1 MFKFESATRGSC
13 VKLVLNFLL
22 AVFVLIMFSGQ
33 STVGQNSPPAQSS
46 EGAAVVVKGKR
57 LFYFYSNVG
66 EYTPRQRAV
75 MASQALQKLAESPD
89 FDVDSIHVQE
99 TASGTDVVSGSTVIA
114 TVTPDDAK
122 IAQSSTTQ
130 MANEFASR
138 VRLAVSERR
147 EENTASRV
155 AMGIGL
161 TVVSTIVLLLSLILI
176 SKLASDL
183 CASIAKARGHGI
195 RAVRIQNAELI
206 GAHALADLLSTM
218 VKFSQIF
225 LWFAII
231 ATYIVQ
237 VLGFFPNTKHLAKAV
252 MANTVAPLATVWE
265 KVLEYFPSL
274 VMIVL
279 IALVAYAVMGFAR
292 FFFDSLRD
300 ETIKFADFDPD
311 WAEPT
316 YKLSRFLILAFALM
330 VAMPYLPGWES
341 PAFKQVGLVIGIL
354 VSFGST
360 GVVSNVMAGA
370 VLTYTNAFKFGDR
383 VKIGDALGD
392 IVEKNLFVTKVRT
405 PKNEVISIPN
415 GTIMT
420 SNIINYSTLARE
432 KQLILYT
439 SVTIGYEAPWKDV
452 EACLMAAA
460 DESYGLLKEPK
471 PFILQNELA
480 DFYVDYQLNVY
491 TELANEM
498 PVVYSELHKRIQDKF
513 NEAGLEIMSPHF
525 YAVRDGNEIAIPAQ
539 YRGEN
544 YKPPTFGITHQ
555 QA

>member
-1 MFKFESATRGSC
+1 MSKSIGVERGNS
-13 VKLVLNFLL
+13 VKLIVNVLF
-22 AVFVLIMFSGQ
+22 AAIVLIMFSGQ
-33 STVGQNSPPAQSS
+33 STIGQTPPAQTS

-57 LFYFYSNVG
+57 LFYFYANVG
-66 EYTPRQRAV
+66 EYTPRQRAI
-75 MASQALQKLAESPD
+75 MASEALQRLAENPE
-89 FDVDSIHVQE
+89 FDVDSIRVQE
-99 TASGTDVVSGSTVIA
+99 TSSGTDIVSGSTVIA

-130 MANEFASR
+130 MANNFASR
-138 VRLAVSERR
+138 VRLAVSARK
-147 EENTASRV
+147 EETTASRMALGV
-155 AMGIGL
+155 GL
-161 TVVSTIVLLLSLILI
+161 TIASTIVLLLSLILI
-176 SKLASDL
+176 SKLATDL
-183 CASIAKARGHGI
+183 CIVIRRQRGHGI
-195 RAVRIQNAELI
+195 KGLRIQKAELI
-206 GAHALADLLSTM
+206 GANALADLLLTF
-218 VKFSQIF
+218 VKFSQIL
-225 LWFAII
+225 LWFALI

-237 VLGFFPNTKHLAKAV
+237 VLGFFPSTKHLAKAV
-252 MANTVAPLATVWE
+252 MANTVAPLASIWE
-265 KVLEYFPSL
+265 RVLEYFPSL
-274 VMIVL
+274 VMLVL
-279 IALVAYAVMGFAR
+279 IGLVTYAVMAFAR

-316 YKLSRFLILAFALM
+316 YKLSRFLILAFSLM
-330 VAMPYLPGWES
+330 VALPYLPGWES

-383 VKIGDALGD
+383 IKIGETVGD

-405 PKNEVISIPN
+405 PKNEVVSIPN

-420 SNIINYSTLARE
+420 SNVTNYSTLARE

-439 SVTIGYEAPWKDV
+439 SVTIGYDEPWENV
-452 EACLMAAA
+452 EACLLAAA
-460 DESYGLLKEPK
+460 AESYGLLQEPK

-480 DFYVDYQLNVY
+480 DFYVEYQLNVY

-498 PVVYSELHKRIQDKF
+498 PLVYSELHKKIQDKF
-513 NEAGLEIMSPHF
+513 NEAGMEIMSPHIF
-525 YAVRDGNEIAIPAQ
+525 AVRDGNEIAIPKQ
-539 YRGEN
+539 YRGDN
-544 YKPPTFGITHQ
+544 YKRPTFGIT

>member
-1 MFKFESATRGSC
+1 M
-13 VKLVLNFLL
+13 KLILNCLV
-22 AVFVLIMFSGQ
+22 AIFVLIIFAGQ
-33 STVGQNSPPAQSS
+33 STIGQNPPSAQAT

-66 EYTPRQRAV
+66 EYTPRQRAI
-75 MASQALQKLAESPD
+75 MASEALQRLVESPD
-89 FDVDSIHVQE
+89 FDVDSIHIQE
-99 TASGTDVVSGSTVIA
+99 TPTGTDIVSGSTVIA

-122 IAQSSTTQ
+122 AAQSSTTQ
-130 MANEFASR
+130 MANNFASR

-147 EENTASRV
+147 EETTASQI
-155 AMGIGL
+155 AIGIGL
-161 TVVSTIVLLLSLILI
+161 TVASTIVLLLLLVLV
-176 SKLASDL
+176 SKLTADL
-183 CASIAKARGHGI
+183 CVWVRKARGTSIKGL
-195 RAVRIQNAELI
+195 RIQKAELI
-206 GAHALADLLSTM
+206 GANALADLILTL

-225 LWFAII
+225 LWFALF
-231 ATYIVQ
+231 AVYIVE
-237 VLGFFPNTKHLAKAV
+237 VLGFFPSTKHLAKAV
-252 MANTVAPLATVWE
+252 MANTVAPLASIWE

-274 VMIVL
+274 VMLVL
-279 IALVAYAVMGFAR
+279 IAMVAYAVMGFAR
-292 FFFDSLRD
+292 FFFDSIRD

-316 YKLSRFLILAFALM
+316 FKLARFFILAFTMM
-330 VAMPYLPGWES
+330 VALPYLPGWES

-383 VKIGDALGD
+383 IKIGEAVGD

-420 SNIINYSTLARE
+420 SNIINYSTMARE

-460 DESYGLLKEPK
+460 AESYGLLKEPK

-498 PVVYSELHKRIQDKF
+498 PFVYSELHKKIQDKF
-513 NEAGLEIMSPHF
+513 NEAGLEIMTPHVF
-525 YAVRDGNEIAIPAQ
+525 AVRDGNEIAIPAQ

-544 YKPPTFGITHQ
+544 YKPPTFGITHTS
-555 QA
+555 AS

>member
-1 MFKFESATRGSC
+1 MSKSNVVERGNS
-13 VKLVLNFLL
+13 VKLVFNVLL
-22 AVFVLIMFSGQ
+22 ALLVLIIFSGQ
-33 STVGQNSPPAQSS
+33 STIGQTSPTQTP

-66 EYTPRQRAV
+66 EYTPRQRAI
-75 MASQALQKLAESPD
+75 MASQVLQRLAEDPD
-89 FDVDSIHVQE
+89 FDVDSVRVQE
-99 TASGTDVVSGSTVIA
+99 TASGTDIVSGSTVIA
-114 TVTPDDAK
+114 TVTPEDAK

-138 VRLAVSERR
+138 VRLAVSQRR
-147 EENTASRV
+147 EATSASSLALAV
-155 AMGIGL
+155 GL
-161 TVVSTIVLLLSLILI
+161 TVAATVILLLSLVLV
-176 SKLASDL
+176 SKLAADTCWWISRQ
-183 CASIAKARGHGI
+183 RGQAIKGLK
-195 RAVRIQNAELI
+195 IQNAELI
-206 GAHALADLLSTM
+206 GANALADLFLTL
-218 VKFSQIF
+218 VKFLQILF
-225 LWFAII
+225 WFSLF

-237 VLGFFPNTKHLAKAV
+237 VLGFYPSTKHLAKAV
-252 MANTVAPLATVWE
+252 MANAVAPLASIWE

-274 VMIVL
+274 VILVL
-279 IALVAYAVMGFAR
+279 IILVTYAVIGFAR
-292 FFFDSLRD
+292 FFFDSVRD
-300 ETIKFADFDPD
+300 QTIKFADFDPD

-316 YKLSRFLILAFALM
+316 YKLSRFLILAFAMM
-330 VAMPYLPGWES
+330 VAMPYLPGWDS

-383 VKIGDALGD
+383 VKIADTVGD

-405 PKNEVISIPN
+405 PKNEVVSIPN

-420 SNIINYSTLARE
+420 TNVTNYSTLARE

-439 SVTIGYEAPWKDV
+439 SVTIGYDEPWQQV

-460 DESYGLLKEPK
+460 ADSYGLLKEPK

-498 PVVYSELHKRIQDKF
+498 PLVYSELHKRIQDKF
-513 NEAGLEIMSPHF
+513 NEAGMEIMSPHIF
-525 YAVRDGNEIAIPAQ
+525 AVRDGNEIAIPKQ

-544 YKPPTFGITHQ
+544 YKRPTFGISQT
-555 QA
+555 

>member
-1 MFKFESATRGSC
+1 MSKSIGVERGNS
-13 VKLVLNFLL
+13 VKLIVNVLF
-22 AVFVLIMFSGQ
+22 AAIVLIMFSGQ
-33 STVGQNSPPAQSS
+33 STIGQTPPAQTS

-57 LFYFYSNVG
+57 LFYFYANVG
-66 EYTPRQRAV
+66 EYTPRQRAI
-75 MASQALQKLAESPD
+75 MASEALQRLAENPE
-89 FDVDSIHVQE
+89 FDVDSIRVQE
-99 TASGTDVVSGSTVIA
+99 TSSGTDIVSGSTVIA

-130 MANEFASR
+130 MANNFASR
-138 VRLAVSERR
+138 VRLAVSERK
-147 EENTASRV
+147 EETTASRMALGV
-155 AMGIGL
+155 GL
-161 TVVSTIVLLLSLILI
+161 TIASTIVLLLSLILI
-176 SKLASDL
+176 SKLATDL
-183 CASIAKARGHGI
+183 CIVIRRQRGHGI
-195 RAVRIQNAELI
+195 KGLRIQKAELI
-206 GAHALADLLSTM
+206 GANALADLLLTF
-218 VKFSQIF
+218 VKFSQIL
-225 LWFAII
+225 LWFALI

-237 VLGFFPNTKHLAKAV
+237 VLGFFPSTKHLAKAV
-252 MANTVAPLATVWE
+252 MANTVAPLASIWE
-265 KVLEYFPSL
+265 RVLEYFPSL
-274 VMIVL
+274 VMLVL
-279 IALVAYAVMGFAR
+279 IGLVTYAVMAFAR

-316 YKLSRFLILAFALM
+316 YKLSRFLILAFSLM
-330 VAMPYLPGWES
+330 VALPYLPGWES

-383 VKIGDALGD
+383 IKIGETVGD

-405 PKNEVISIPN
+405 PKNEVVSIPN

-420 SNIINYSTLARE
+420 SNVTNYSTLARE

-439 SVTIGYEAPWKDV
+439 SVTIGYDEPWENV
-452 EACLMAAA
+452 EACLLAAA
-460 DESYGLLKEPK
+460 AESYGLLQEPK

-480 DFYVDYQLNVY
+480 DFYVEYQLNVY

-498 PVVYSELHKRIQDKF
+498 PIVYSELHKKIQDKF
-513 NEAGLEIMSPHF
+513 NEAGMEIMSPHIF
-525 YAVRDGNEIAIPAQ
+525 AVRDGNEIAIPKQ
-539 YRGEN
+539 YRGDN
-544 YKPPTFGITHQ
+544 YKRPTFGIT

>member
-1 MFKFESATRGSC
+1 MSKSNVVERGNS
-13 VKLVLNFLL
+13 VKLVFNVLL
-22 AVFVLIMFSGQ
+22 ALLVLIIFSGQ
-33 STVGQNSPPAQSS
+33 STIGQTSPTQTP

-66 EYTPRQRAV
+66 EYTPRQRAI
-75 MASQALQKLAESPD
+75 MASQVLQRLAEDPD
-89 FDVDSIHVQE
+89 FDVDSVRVQE
-99 TASGTDVVSGSTVIA
+99 TSSGTDIVSGSTVIA
-114 TVTPDDAK
+114 TVTPEDAK

-138 VRLAVSERR
+138 VRLAVSQRR
-147 EENTASRV
+147 EATSASSLALAV
-155 AMGIGL
+155 GL
-161 TVVSTIVLLLSLILI
+161 TVAATVILLLSLVLV
-176 SKLASDL
+176 SKLAADTCWWISRQ
-183 CASIAKARGHGI
+183 RGQAIKGLK
-195 RAVRIQNAELI
+195 IQNAELI
-206 GAHALADLLSTM
+206 GANALADLFLTL
-218 VKFSQIF
+218 VKFLQILF
-225 LWFAII
+225 WFSLF

-237 VLGFFPNTKHLAKAV
+237 VLGFYPSTKHLAKAV
-252 MANTVAPLATVWE
+252 MANAVAPLASIWE

-274 VMIVL
+274 VILVL
-279 IALVAYAVMGFAR
+279 IILVTYAVIGFAR
-292 FFFDSLRD
+292 FFFDSVRD
-300 ETIKFADFDPD
+300 QTIKFADFDPD

-316 YKLSRFLILAFALM
+316 YKLSRFLILAFAMM
-330 VAMPYLPGWES
+330 VAMPYLPGWDS

-383 VKIGDALGD
+383 VKIADTVGD

-405 PKNEVISIPN
+405 PKNEVVSIPN

-420 SNIINYSTLARE
+420 TNVTNYSTLARE

-439 SVTIGYEAPWKDV
+439 SVTIGYDEPWQQV

-460 DESYGLLKEPK
+460 ADSYGLLKEPK

-498 PVVYSELHKRIQDKF
+498 PLVYSELHKRIQDKF
-513 NEAGLEIMSPHF
+513 NEAGMEIMSPHIF
-525 YAVRDGNEIAIPAQ
+525 AVRDGNEIAIPKQ

-544 YKPPTFGITHQ
+544 YKRPTFGISQT
-555 QA
+555 

>member
-1 MFKFESATRGSC
+1 MKVE
-13 VKLVLNFLL
+13 VPLL
-22 AVFVLIMFSGQ
+22 RFVINCLMAVMVLIIVSGQ
-33 STVGQNSPPAQSS
+33 SMNGQDSPPPNVP

-75 MASQALQKLAESPD
+75 MASEALQRLAENPD
-89 FDVDSIHVQE
+89 FEVDSIRVQE
-99 TASGTDVVSGSTVIA
+99 TAVGTDIVSGSTVIA

-130 MANEFASR
+130 MANNFASR

-147 EENTASRV
+147 EENTASRM
-155 AMGIGL
+155 AIGIGL
-161 TVVSTIVLLLSLILI
+161 AIASTVILLLSLILI
-176 SKLASDL
+176 SKFCADL
-183 CASIAKARGHGI
+183 VASIHRARGEKI
-195 RAVRIQNAELI
+195 RGLRIQNAELI
-206 GAHALADLLSTM
+206 GANSLADLLLTS
-218 VKFSQIF
+218 VKFSQILLF
-225 LWFAII
+225 FVLV

-237 VLGFFPNTKHLAKAV
+237 VLGFFPSTKHLAKAV
-252 MANTVAPLATVWE
+252 MANTLAPMASVWE

-274 VMIVL
+274 IMLVL
-279 IALVAYAVMGFAR
+279 ITLVAYAVMGFAR

-330 VAMPYLPGWES
+330 VAMPYLPGWDS

-360 GVVSNVMAGA
+360 AVVSNVMAGA

-383 VKIGDALGD
+383 VKIGEVVGD

-405 PKNEVISIPN
+405 PKNEMISIPN

-420 SNIINYSTLARE
+420 SNVTNYSTLARE

-439 SVTIGYEAPWKDV
+439 SVTIGYDEPWEQV

-460 DESYGLLKEPK
+460 AETKGLLTEPK

-480 DFYVDYQLNVY
+480 DFWVDYQLNVY
-491 TELANEM
+491 TDLANEM
-498 PVVYSELHKRIQDKF
+498 PNIYSALHKKIQDKF
-513 NEAGLEIMSPHF
+513 NEAGMEIMSPHVF
-525 YAVRDGNEIAIPAQ
+525 AVRDGNQIAIPPQ

-544 YKPPTFGITHQ
+544 YKPTTFGVTHQ

>member
-1 MFKFESATRGSC
+1 MSKSIGVERGNS
-13 VKLVLNFLL
+13 VKLIVNVLF
-22 AVFVLIMFSGQ
+22 AAIVLIMFSGQ
-33 STVGQNSPPAQSS
+33 STIGQTPPAQTS

-57 LFYFYSNVG
+57 LFYFYANVG
-66 EYTPRQRAV
+66 EYTPRQRAI
-75 MASQALQKLAESPD
+75 MASEALQRLAENPE
-89 FDVDSIHVQE
+89 FDVDSIRVQE
-99 TASGTDVVSGSTVIA
+99 TSSGTDIVSGSTVIA

-130 MANEFASR
+130 MANNFASR
-138 VRLAVSERR
+138 VRLAVSERK
-147 EENTASRV
+147 EETTASRMALGV
-155 AMGIGL
+155 GL
-161 TVVSTIVLLLSLILI
+161 TIASTIVLLLSLILI
-176 SKLASDL
+176 SKLATDL
-183 CASIAKARGHGI
+183 CIVIRRQRGHGI
-195 RAVRIQNAELI
+195 KGLRIQKAELI
-206 GAHALADLLSTM
+206 GANALADLLLTF
-218 VKFSQIF
+218 VKFSQIL
-225 LWFAII
+225 LWFALI

-237 VLGFFPNTKHLAKAV
+237 VLGFFPSTKHLAKAV
-252 MANTVAPLATVWE
+252 MANTVAPLASIWE
-265 KVLEYFPSL
+265 RVLEYFPSL
-274 VMIVL
+274 VMLVL
-279 IALVAYAVMGFAR
+279 IGLVTYAVMAFAR

-316 YKLSRFLILAFALM
+316 YKLSRFLILAFSLM
-330 VAMPYLPGWES
+330 VALPYLPGWES

-383 VKIGDALGD
+383 IKIGETVGD

-405 PKNEVISIPN
+405 PKNEVVSIPN

-420 SNIINYSTLARE
+420 SNVTNYSTLARE

-439 SVTIGYEAPWKDV
+439 SVTIGYDEPWENV
-452 EACLMAAA
+452 EACLLAAA
-460 DESYGLLKEPK
+460 AESYGLLQEPK

-480 DFYVDYQLNVY
+480 DFYVEYQLNVY

-498 PVVYSELHKRIQDKF
+498 PLVYSELHKKIQDKF
-513 NEAGLEIMSPHF
+513 NEAGMEIMSPHIF
-525 YAVRDGNEIAIPAQ
+525 AVRDGNEIAIPKQ
-539 YRGEN
+539 YRGDN
-544 YKPPTFGITHQ
+544 YKRPTFGIT

>member
-1 MFKFESATRGSC
+1 M
-13 VKLVLNFLL
+13 KLILSLF
-22 AVFVLIMFSGQ
+22 AIFVLIIFSGQ
-33 STVGQNSPPAQSS
+33 STTGQDQPIAQTP

-66 EYTPRQRAV
+66 EYTPRQRAI
-75 MASQALQKLAESPD
+75 MASEALQRLVESPD

-99 TASGTDVVSGSTVIA
+99 TSTGTDIVSGSTVIA
-114 TVTPDDAK
+114 TVTPEDAK

-130 MANEFASR
+130 MANNFASR

-147 EENTASRV
+147 EETTASRMAIGV
-155 AMGIGL
+155 GL
-161 TVVSTIVLLLSLILI
+161 TVASTIVLLLLLVLV
-176 SKLASDL
+176 SKLASDS
-183 CASIAKARGHGI
+183 CISVRKARGQTIKGL
-195 RAVRIQNAELI
+195 RIQNAELI
-206 GAHALADLLSTM
+206 GANSLVDLLITLI
-218 VKFSQIF
+218 KFSQIF
-225 LWFAII
+225 SWFALLAI
-231 ATYIVQ
+231 YVVE
-237 VLGFFPNTKHLAKAV
+237 VLSFFPSTKHLSKAV
-252 MANTVAPLATVWE
+252 IANTVAPLASLWE

-274 VMIVL
+274 VMLVVI
-279 IALVAYAVMGFAR
+279 ILVAYAVMGFAR
-292 FFFDSLRD
+292 FFFDSVRE
-300 ETIKFADFDPD
+300 ETIKLADFDPD

-316 YKLSRFLILAFALM
+316 FKLTRFFIVSFALM
-330 VAMPYLPGWES
+330 VALPYLPGWDS

-370 VLTYTNAFKFGDR
+370 VLTYTNAFKLGDR
-383 VKIGDALGD
+383 VKIGDAVGD
-392 IVEKNLFVTKVRT
+392 IVEKNLFVTRVRT
-405 PKNEVISIPN
+405 PKNEVVSIPN

-420 SNIINYSTLARE
+420 SNIVNYSTLARE

-439 SVTIGYEAPWKDV
+439 SVTIGYEAPWKEV

-460 DESYGLLKEPK
+460 AESYGLLKEPK

-498 PVVYSELHKRIQDKF
+498 PFVYSELHKKIQDKF

-539 YRGEN
+539 YRGDN